1 MRRSTTRRP
10 LMLALAA
17 WAGVTA
23 LGPHRALAQVTQ
35 AAVRTD
41 STVATALRP
50 GDVLRL
56 HIWLEPDWS
65 GDFPIDE
72 KGFATLPRLGP
83 TQVTDVA
90 TDALEQRLVERYRE
104 YLNNPSIE
112 VIPLRRISII
122 GAVRNPGLYPI
133 EPSVTLGQVTA
144 IAGGQ
149 MPESR
154 RNVLEL
160 RRGAVVRRID
170 LGDDPR
176 LAELPLRSDD
186 QVYVPE
192 RSWLSRNAQ
201 WVVSTLVGV
210 AGTTVYLLTR

>member
-1 MRRSTTRRP
+1 MRRSTTRRS
-10 LMLALAA
+10 LSLALAA
-17 WAGVTA
+17 WVGAA
-23 LGPHRALAQVTQ
+23 ILGPHRAAAQATP
-35 AAVRTD
+35 AALRTD
-41 STVATALRP
+41 SAAATALRP

-65 GDFPIDE
+65 GDFTIDE
-72 KGFATLPRLGP
+72 NGFATLPRLGP
-83 TQVTDVA
+83 TQVTDVS
-90 TDALEQRLVERYRE
+90 TGELERRLVERYRE
-104 YLNNPSIE
+104 FLNNPSIE
-112 VIPLRRISII
+112 IIPLRRISVI
-122 GAVRNPGLYPI
+122 GAVKNPGLYPVA
-133 EPSVTLGQVTA
+133 PSVTLGQVTA

-149 MPESR
+149 TPESR

-160 RRGAVVRRID
+160 HRGTLVRRID

-176 LAELPLRSDD
+176 LAELRLQSGD